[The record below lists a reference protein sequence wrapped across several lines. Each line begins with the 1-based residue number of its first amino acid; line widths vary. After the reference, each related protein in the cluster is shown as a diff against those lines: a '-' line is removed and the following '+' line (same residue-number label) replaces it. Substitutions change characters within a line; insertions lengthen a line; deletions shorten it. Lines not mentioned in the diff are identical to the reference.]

1 MTQNS
6 NYDARQHLVQIR
18 SKDGTM
24 KDYLPANWR
33 LYQARLEHPDIV
45 LESEILHLDPEH
57 NFVIVKA
64 TVFVGTDYAS
74 STFKCSAMK
83 QGLLTQLD
91 RVETAAKAR
100 ALRDLGISTELALDH
115 DDSDADD
122 VPTTPPQ
129 RPTQARKPATSNHST
144 QATQPPPAQSAED
157 VDELNA
163 IRAECKMLK
172 LADDATSWAAFK
184 IGVLGVQVRNYE
196 LTTDHLVLLRHAV
209 EDAKMAGIPSSPAA

>member
-6 NYDARQHLVQIR
+6 NGYDARQHLVQIR

-64 TVFVGTDYAS
+64 LVFVGVDYAS
-74 STFKCSAMK
+74 ATLKCSAMK

-115 DDSDADD
+115 DDSDADAPAPSGGQD
-122 VPTTPPQ
+122 EANGDTLAEQMAALKADFEQLYPEKAGIWNAVLTRQFGKLPVRWTP
-129 RPTQARKPATSNHST
+129 
-144 QATQPPPAQSAED
+144 E
-157 VDELNA
+157 
-163 IRAECKMLK
+163 
-172 LADDATSWAAFK
+172 
-184 IGVLGVQVRNYE
+184 
-196 LTTDHLVLLRHAV
+196 HLVRMKGYYLQCV
-209 EDAKMAGIPSSPAA
+209 EKVTARRAAQTDAA